1 MLSFIALLMII
12 AFLYI
17 IIKNKMS
24 IFNALIIVSLAFGIL
39 VVFITDSTFKELFDW
54 IFSGVF
60 YKFNPELNRI
70 ESGVIPASMLIMFAV
85 LYFDTMLLAGLF
97 DPAIVFFVKFAKG
110 DPLKI
115 ILATFLTSTVTSI
128 SGDTTTTIIICLS
141 TFLALYKQLK
151 LNLGYLSLVIVGPSI
166 IFNLLPWGGP
176 TLSASIVT
184 GVHLNDLFMN
194 LLPGMIVG
202 YIYVLGVAIHLG
214 VKERRRICKES
225 PDGKISITQAQ
236 TQSMLESIYNREK
249 EYKRYE
255 NKWFN
260 LLLTLLI
267 LGLLFADIAHG
278 SILFMLGTAVAV
290 TYNYKTPQKTVE
302 VLEMNAADAILPA
315 LGSLAA
321 GVLSGILTQS
331 GMAQSLAGTF
341 TELIPENIV
350 SSVLPLY
357 AIMTGM
363 FLIILPTDAYFFGIT
378 RVLKETFQSF
388 GIQPMNTAVAS
399 LIGESWA
406 IMSPTIASIHVL
418 TNKTEQTMSAYHKLY
433 VKYYGV
439 LMFIWLGVYWMT
451 GAIVP

>member
-1 MLSFIALLMII
+1 MLSLIALMMII
-12 AFLYI
+12 VFLYI

-24 IFNALIIVSLAFGIL
+24 IFNALIIVSLAFGVL
-39 VVFITDSTFKELFDW
+39 TVLITDATFRELFDW

-60 YKFNPELNRI
+60 YSFNPELNKI

-85 LYFDTMLLAGLF
+85 LYFDTMLVAGLF
-97 DPAIVFFVKFAKG
+97 DPAIAFFVKFAKG
-110 DPLKI
+110 DPLRI
-115 ILATFLTSTVTSI
+115 ILATFLTSTVTSL

-151 LNLGYLSLVIVGPSI
+151 LNLGYLSIVIVGPSI

-184 GVHLNDLFMN
+184 DVSLNALFLNM
-194 LLPGMIVG
+194 LPGMIVG

-214 VKERRRICKES
+214 LKERRRVCNES
-225 PDGKISITQAQ
+225 ADGKISISQAQ
-236 TQSMLESIYNREK
+236 TDSMLESIYLRDK
-249 EYKRYE
+249 AYKRYE

-260 LLLTLLI
+260 LLLTLAI
-267 LGLLFADIAHG
+267 LALLFADIAHG
-278 SILFMLGTAVAV
+278 SILFMLGTAIAV
-290 TYNYKTPQKTVE
+290 TYNYNTPQKAVE

-321 GVLSGILTQS
+321 GVLSGILTKS
-331 GMAQSLAGTF
+331 GMAESLAGTF
-341 TELIPENIV
+341 TGLMPENVV
-350 SSVLPLY
+350 SSVLPFY
-357 AIMTGM
+357 AIMTGL

-388 GIQPMNTAVAS
+388 GISPMSTAVAS
-399 LIGESWA
+399 LTGESWA

-418 TNKTEQTMSAYHKLY
+418 TNKTEQTMSEYHRLY
-433 VKYYGV
+433 IKYYGA
-439 LMFIWLGVYWMT
+439 LMFIWLGIYWMT